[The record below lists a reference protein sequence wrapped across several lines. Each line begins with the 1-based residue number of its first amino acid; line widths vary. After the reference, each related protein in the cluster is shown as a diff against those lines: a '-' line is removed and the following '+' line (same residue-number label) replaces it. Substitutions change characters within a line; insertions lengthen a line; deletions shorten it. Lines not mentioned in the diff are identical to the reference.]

1 MNFRE
6 NGGDVDADGKEHA
19 GGREEMAESRFGRSE
34 AWTQLGEKILDAA
47 RQELF
52 LSMRYL
58 FEPLNGFEYRR
69 DQRISYLATDGRRLY
84 YNPMRLAARY
94 REDPVTVN
102 RAYLHMVL
110 HGLFRCI
117 YACGEKEREIWDL
130 ACDILAEYLID
141 HIELSAV
148 MQPENQERQRLYEQF
163 EAKCRLMSA
172 ENIYEVLCRMPEGER
187 QRLLAAEQFLVDDH
201 SLWYQ
206 KEEQDSDEERTRQE
220 KQKDEKK
227 WENAAKKMQTAMTSF
242 GGGRGDSRGSLFR
255 TLAASTHRRISYRDF
270 LRKFAVLRENMQVD
284 LDSFDYGFYHYGLE
298 LYGNMPL
305 IEELE
310 YREESGIEDFV
321 IVLDTSGS
329 CAYEL
334 IQRFLDTTFEI
345 LSGEGSFFEHMNL
358 HIIQCDNQVQEDTV
372 LHTVEEMEQFKE
384 SFTVRGF
391 GGTDFRPAFHYIDAL
406 QRKGELK
413 RLKGVLYFTDGY
425 GIYPASRPPYET
437 AFVFL
442 SDYDVHRDVP
452 GWAIRVDIS
461 ETQLKASR

>member
-1 MNFRE
+1 MSFSER
-6 NGGDVDADGKEHA
+6 A
-19 GGREEMAESRFGRSE
+19 GSAETAGREGTDGSPETAAARFGRSE

-58 FEPLNGFEYRR
+58 FEPLNRFVYQR
-69 DQRISYLATDGRRLY
+69 DQRIPYLATDGRRLY
-84 YNPMRLAARY
+84 YNPMRLAAKY
-94 REDPVTVN
+94 REEPVAVN

-117 YACGEKEREIWDL
+117 YACQDKEREVWDL
-130 ACDILAEYLID
+130 ACDIMAEYLID
-141 HIELSAV
+141 HIELSSV
-148 MQPENQERQRLYEQF
+148 MQPENQERQRLYERF
-163 EAKCRLMSA
+163 ETQCRLMSA
-172 ENIYEVLCRMPEGER
+172 ENIYEVLRRMPEEER
-187 QRLLAAEQFLVDDH
+187 QRLLAAELVLVDDH

-206 KEEQDSDEERTRQE
+206 KEKQDSDEERTQQERQE
-220 KQKDEKK
+220 DEKQ

-242 GGGRGDSRGSLFR
+242 GGGRGDSHGNLVRI
-255 TLAASTHRRISYRDF
+255 LAASTHRRISYRDF

-284 LDSFDYGFYHYGLE
+284 LDSFDYGFYHYGME
-298 LYGNMPL
+298 LYGNIPL

-329 CAYEL
+329 CAFEL

-345 LSGEGSFFEHMNL
+345 LSEDGSFFDRMNL

-372 LHTVEEMEQFKE
+372 LHAPEEMAQFREQ
-384 SFTVRGF
+384 FTVRGF

-425 GIYPASRPPYET
+425 GIYPASRPPYDT

-442 SDYDVHRDVP
+442 SEYDVHRNVP

-461 ETQLKASR
+461 ETQLNETR